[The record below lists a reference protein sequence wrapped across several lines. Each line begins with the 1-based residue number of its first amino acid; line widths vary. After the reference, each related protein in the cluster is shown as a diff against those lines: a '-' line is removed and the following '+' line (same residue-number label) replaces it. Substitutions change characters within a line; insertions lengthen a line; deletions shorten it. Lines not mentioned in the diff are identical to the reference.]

1 MSDPRP
7 GQKAQC
13 KTMPEPKITAQ
24 VQPMLIFGQ
33 PLAPGDP
40 AATQS
45 FHAAVISNTNAS
57 PSGLYV
63 PCWPYSYGLTTGV
76 NQPLVVKCSRG
87 PGESGVLDGDGAVEV
102 GRRPDIVP
110 VAPETVLF
118 EAVDVGK
125 ISEVSDVVI
134 DSCLALRLLELEL
147 EESVDNALR
156 DFSARGRCVWTFH
169 IRARRY
175 TVLVM
180 IAVDDAS

>member
-1 MSDPRP
+1 MREPR
-7 GQKAQC
+7 
-13 KTMPEPKITAQ
+13 ITAQ
-24 VQPMLIFGQ
+24 VQPMLVFGQ

-45 FHAAVISNTNAS
+45 FQAAVISNTNAS

-76 NQPLVVKCSRG
+76 NQPLVVKWSRG

-102 GRRPDIVP
+102 GRGPDVVP

-125 ISEVSDVVI
+125 IPEVDRVSDWESVI